1 MPNLFIFTSD
11 SAIIFLFQFR
21 LEDRRDIDIRG
32 IYMVLSVS
40 CLHCR

>member
-1 MPNLFIFTSD
+1 MPNLFIITSD
-11 SAIIFLFQFR
+11 SAIIFLFQIRF
-21 LEDRRDIDIRG
+21 EDRRDIDIRG

>member
-1 MPNLFIFTSD
+1 MPNLFIFMSD

-21 LEDRRDIDIRG
+21 FEDRRDIDIRG